1 MVSLF
6 SNRKE
11 KMSMFISDAISL
23 VDKLKPN
30 QYSTDLKI
38 GWLSK
43 LDGQIFR
50 EIYSTHEGCP
60 VEGFSGYT
68 GEDQDEPLL
77 VPFPYDED
85 IYNYFLQA
93 QIDKEN
99 GETAKYNQ
107 SITLYNNAYHAFQA
121 WYNRTHRPIPT
132 GQRFVF

>member
-1 MVSLF
+1 M
-6 SNRKE
+6 N
-11 KMSMFISDAISL
+11 ISDAIYL

-30 QYSTDLKI
+30 QYSSDLKI

-43 LDGQIFR
+43 LDGQIFK
-50 EIYSTHEGCP
+50 EVFATHADSPIESFEGYDGSDMDK
-60 VEGFSGYT
+60 E
-68 GEDQDEPLL
+68 LL
-77 VPFPYDED
+77 VPYPYDED

-107 SITLYNNAYHAFQA
+107 SITLYNNAFHAFQA
-121 WYNRTHRPIPT
+121 WYNRTHLPIPT

>member
-1 MVSLF
+1 MY
-6 SNRKE
+6 
-11 KMSMFISDAISL
+11 ISDAISL

-30 QYSTDLKI
+30 QYSTDIKI

-77 VPFPYDED
+77 VPYPYDED